1 MNTIVALSLV
11 SPEDVAVQITVRVKA
26 RRLEMNLTQQG
37 LAERAGIKFA
47 TYRKFEQTG
56 EISLSGLL
64 QIGLA
69 LDALSDFDALFN
81 QMQYQSLEEVLKEQN
96 VIRKRGKKRE

>member
-11 SPEDVAVQITVRVKA
+11 TPEDVAVQIAVRVKA

-37 LAERAGIKFA
+37 LAERAGIKFG

-96 VIRKRGKKRE
+96 VIRKRGKNRE